1 MDTYNEVKLSGEIIT
16 DIELHT
22 SNAGKKLCNFSL
34 ALEKEEEKGHSSNF
48 EMVVPICAMEE
59 TAEELI
65 EKAQKGNHLI
75 VTNGEIS
82 VGSYVTGKEKRFVT
96 TILVRNFK
104 ILY

>member
-1 MDTYNEVKLSGEIIT
+1 MDNYNEVKLSGEIIT
-16 DIELHT
+16 DIEVQT

-34 ALEKEEEKGHSSNF
+34 ALGGDEKDHSPNLG
-48 EMVVPICAMEE
+48 MVVPIYAMEE
-59 TAEELI
+59 TAEALI
-65 EKAQKGNHLI
+65 EEAQKGKHLI

-104 ILY
+104 II